1 MNGYEKKK
9 KYLIA
14 FYASFRHKFWILRG
28 QWAVLCENVGIIA
41 WGDRVKHW
49 VFRFTAKP
57 KTAN

>member
-1 MNGYEKKK
+1 MKKK

-14 FYASFRHKFWILRG
+14 FYASFRHKFWILR